1 MWGIKFLE
9 GWSTF
14 SGFADFWSEGSTY
27 IFLSEPQLWINLN
40 KIKGWEKINL
50 SLGGELEFSNN
61 FGGEEGF
68 NARPAIG
75 AKWTF

>member
-1 MWGIKFLE
+1 MHNFQITGVWGIKFLE

-40 KIKGWEKINL
+40 KIKHEQTN
-50 SLGGELEFSNN
+50 
-61 FGGEEGF
+61 
-68 NARPAIG
+68 
-75 AKWTF
+75 